1 MISLRSKGKIV
12 DEDDSER
19 TKQNKARQTSL
30 GGIKHNWQTATK
42 YKQSEIA
49 NRHGG
54 AAPQVAKIW
63 GGMEKVKPLHTKNKI
78 WG

>member
-49 NRHGG
+49 NRQHR
-54 AAPQVAKIW
+54 K
-63 GGMEKVKPLHTKNKI
+63 
-78 WG
+78 